1 MTNDFKRNTMLK
13 NYLKIAWRNLR
24 KNKVFSFINI
34 LGLALGI
41 GCSLLTMLWVQ
52 DEKSIDAFH
61 ANKNYLYSI
70 YEKQYYD
77 GKIMTAHQSPGVL
90 YQEMKKMLPEVKYAA
105 PGAWNELSTF
115 KVGDKILKEEGNWS
129 DADFFKMFSYPLLQ
143 GNANTALS
151 TPESIA
157 ISRKMAN
164 DLFGSPEQAIGK
176 TIRYEDRKDV
186 QVTAVF
192 EDVPQ
197 HSSAKFDFILPWE
210 DFLEINDWARE
221 WGNNGPAT
229 YIQLRGD
236 ADPIAFEKKI
246 KKFLDNYNKDQN
258 ANFYI
263 ELGIQ
268 RYDQIYLHSKFVNG
282 KLSGGRI
289 EYVRLFSLVALFILL
304 IACINFMNLSTARSV
319 KRAKEIGIRKVVGA
333 VRGALVKQFIG
344 EALMLA
350 VFAAAFAVLVVSLL
364 LPLFNNL
371 TRKEISLPLND
382 APSWL
387 ALVSV
392 TLLTGLIAG
401 SYPAVFLSSFSPIR
415 VLKGTLKFTP
425 SAILMR
431 RGLVVFQFALSI
443 MLIIGTIVISRQV
456 DYVQKT
462 NLGYD
467 RENLI
472 YIPLEGDLTSK
483 YKIFKEEAMKMP
495 GIQLITRISQTP
507 TQIQNSTG
515 GVMWEG
521 KDPNSQPEFT
531 QAAIGYDF
539 VKTMKLQL
547 TAGREFSK
555 DFATDSVGYIVNESA
570 AKKMGMKEPVGKS
583 IVFWRRKGTIVGV
596 VKDFHFNSLH
606 VPIEPLI
613 MHYGEANSWGSM
625 LVRTKPGQT
634 KPALASLEKL
644 YRKLNPS
651 FPFTY
656 KFSDEEYSKLY
667 KSEQVVSKLS
677 GCFAFLAIFISCL
690 GLLGLAI
697 FTAEQKTK
705 EIGIRKVLGA
715 SVQGI
720 IMMLS
725 KDFLKLVLVALVIA
739 TPVAWYSMNNWLQ
752 DYAYRIHISWW
763 IFPAAGVAAI
773 LITLFTISFQAI
785 RAALANPV
793 KSLRTE

>member
-1 MTNDFKRNTMLK
+1 MFK

-41 GCSLLTMLWVQ
+41 ACSLLIMLWVQ
-52 DEKSIDAFH
+52 DEKSINAFH
-61 ANKNYLYSI
+61 ANKKYLYSI
-70 YEKQYYD
+70 YETQYYD
-77 GKIMTAHQSPGVL
+77 GKFTTFHQSPGLL
-90 YQEMKKMLPEVKYAA
+90 YQEMKKELPEVKRAA
-105 PGAWNELSTF
+105 PYAWNELSTF
-115 KVGDKILKEEGNWS
+115 QVGDKIIKEEGNHTS
-129 DADFFKMFSYPLLQ
+129 SDFFQMFSFPLLH
-143 GNANTALS
+143 GNANNVLAN
-151 TPESIA
+151 PESIA

-176 TIRYEDRKDV
+176 TIRYENRKDL

-192 EDVPQ
+192 ENISN
-197 HSSAKFDFILPWE
+197 HSTNKFDYLMAWE
-210 DFLEINDWARE
+210 NFLETNDWAKDFT
-221 WGNNGPAT
+221 NNGPLT
-229 YIQLRGD
+229 YLQLRED

-246 KKFLDNYNKDQN
+246 ARFLDKYNKDQD

-263 ELGIQ
+263 RLGIQ
-268 RYDQIYLHSKFVNG
+268 RFDQIYLHSKFENG

-350 VFAAAFAVLVVSLL
+350 VFSAVFAVLLVSLL
-364 LPLFNNL
+364 LPVFNIL
-371 TRKEISLPLND
+371 TRKEIVLPVNN
-382 APSWL
+382 ASSWL
-387 ALVSV
+387 ALVGV
-392 TLLTGLIAG
+392 TLVTGLIAG
-401 SYPAVFLSSFSPIR
+401 SYPAIFLSSFNPIR

-425 SAILMR
+425 SAAFMR

-443 MLIIGTIVISRQV
+443 MLIIGTIIISKQV
-456 DYVQKT
+456 NYVQKT

-472 YIPLEGDLTSK
+472 YIPLEGDLTTK
-483 YKIFKEEAMKMP
+483 YQVFKQEALKMP
-495 GIQLITRISQTP
+495 GIQLVSRISQNP
-507 TQIQNSTG
+507 TQLLNSTG
-515 GVMWEG
+515 GVYWEG
-521 KDPNSQPEFT
+521 KDPNVKPEFT
-531 QAAIGYDF
+531 QASIGYDF
-539 VKTMKLQL
+539 AKTMKLQL
-547 TAGREFSK
+547 LDGREFTK
-555 DFATDSVGYIVNESA
+555 DFADSVSYIVNESA
-570 AKKMGMKEPVGKS
+570 AKKMGMTEPVGKS
-583 IVFWRRKGTIVGV
+583 LTFWQRKGTIVGL

-606 VPIEPLI
+606 EPIVPLI
-613 MHYGEANSWGSM
+613 LHYGEEQTWGLI
-625 LVRTKPGQT
+625 LVRTKPGETQ
-634 KPALASLEKL
+634 PALASLEKL
-644 YRKLNPS
+644 YKKLNPS

-725 KDFLKLVLVALVIA
+725 KDFLKLVLIALIIA
-739 TPVAWYSMNNWLQ
+739 TPLAWYSMNNWLQ
-752 DYAYRIHISWW
+752 DYAYRIHINWW
-763 IFPAAGVAAI
+763 IFPLAGVAAM
-773 LITLFTISFQAI
+773 LVTLFTISFQAV
-785 RAALANPV
+785 RAALSNPV